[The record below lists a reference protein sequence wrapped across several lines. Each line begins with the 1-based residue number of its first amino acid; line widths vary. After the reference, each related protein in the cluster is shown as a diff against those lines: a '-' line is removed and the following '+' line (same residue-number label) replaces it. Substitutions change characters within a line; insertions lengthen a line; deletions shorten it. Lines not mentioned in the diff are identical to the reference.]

1 MPGLRVVA
9 LNAEKYYRSRSSAAE
24 VQPVVDDVFEEI
36 VDDLTRPATSEE
48 IAPEPPRKEAQTTTI
63 RAGGRDYNE
72 AAERVNQLFL
82 DNLWAD
88 GLPIVPPTAEAVER
102 MLAGTTRSR
111 DEVLGPVAPKGG
123 IATIEK
129 IAINSVMA
137 GAKPEYLPAIIG
149 AMEIFTD
156 KHYDTTHMQAST
168 GAFTPVIIFNGP
180 LARELKFNS
189 GIGLLG
195 HGWRA
200 NSTVGRALRLCL
212 LNLGWTWPAVNDMSL
227 TGRFE
232 AYTFFTFA
240 ENEASSPWEPYH
252 VSLGFKAEEST
263 ATVATA
269 GTAPMVLGGG
279 AVFPW
284 TGQGVIDTVIATIS
298 PLRFGWFHSQNYVL
312 VLHPNCA
319 ADLAKAGYTRR
330 SLQEYLYDRARV
342 PYEAIAGATAGFSN
356 TPLIDFLHD
365 VMADGR
371 IRADRAPIFR
381 DALKPGGRVPV
392 VQSPDDFHI
401 IVAGGSPGYDLLFSY
416 PGPNRAQ
423 QTKKITGATLTKAG
437 R

>member
-9 LNAEKYYRSRSSAAE
+9 LDADKYYRSRSSAAE
-24 VQPVVDDVFEEI
+24 VQPVADDVFEEI
-36 VDDLTRPATSEE
+36 VDDLTRAATSEE
-48 IAPEPPRKEAQTTTI
+48 IAPEPARKEAQTTTI
-63 RAGGRDYNE
+63 RAGGKDYNE

-137 GAKPEYLPAIIG
+137 GAKPEYLPAIIA

-156 KHYDTTHMQAST
+156 KNYDTTHMQAST
-168 GAFTPVIIFNGP
+168 GSFTPVIIFNGP

-232 AYTFFTFA
+232 AYTFYTFA
-240 ENEASSPWEPYH
+240 ENEANSPWEPYH
-252 VSLGFKAEEST
+252 VSLGFKPEEST
-263 ATVATA
+263 ATVATSY
-269 GTAPMVLGGG
+269 TTPVVLGGG

-284 TGQGVIDTVIATIS
+284 TGQGVIDTIVATIGQV
-298 PLRFGWFHSQNYVL
+298 RFGWFHSQNYVL

-319 ADLAKAGYTRR
+319 ADLAKAGYTRK
-330 SLQEYLYDRARV
+330 SLQEYLYESSRV
-342 PYEAIAGATAGFSN
+342 PYEKIAGVSAGFSN
-356 TPLIDFLHD
+356 TTLLDFLHD
-365 VMADGR
+365 TIADGR
-371 IRADRAPIFR
+371 IRPDRAPIFR

-401 IVAGGSPGYDLLFSY
+401 LVAGGSPGYDLLFSY

>member
-9 LNAEKYYRSRSSAAE
+9 LSADKYYRARSSAAE
-24 VQPVVDDVFEEI
+24 VQPVVDEVFEEI
-36 VDDLTRPATSEE
+36 IDDLTRPATFEE
-48 IAPEPPRKEAQTTTI
+48 SAPEPARKELQTAVI
-63 RAGGRDYNE
+63 HAGGKDYND

-102 MLAGTTRSR
+102 MLAATTRSR

-123 IATIEK
+123 LATIEK

-137 GAKPEYLPAIIG
+137 GAKPEYLPAIIA
-149 AMEIFTD
+149 AMEGFTD
-156 KHYDTTHMQAST
+156 KRYDLTHMQAST
-168 GAFTPVIIFNGP
+168 GAFTPVVIFNGP
-180 LARELKFNS
+180 LAREVKFNS

-232 AYTFFTFA
+232 AYTFYTFA
-240 ENEASSPWEPYH
+240 ENEAGSPWEPYH
-252 VSLGFKAEEST
+252 VGLGFKPEEST
-263 ATVATA
+263 VTVATT
-269 GTAPMVLGGG
+269 GTAPIVLGGG

-284 TGQGVIDTVIATIS
+284 TGQGVIDTVISIVGQ
-298 PLRFGWFHSQNYVL
+298 LRFGWFHSQNYIL

-319 ADLAKAGYTRR
+319 ADLAKAGFTRK
-330 SLQEYLYDRARV
+330 SLQEYLYERSRI
-342 PYEAIAGATAGFSN
+342 PYEKIAAASAGFSN
-356 TPLIDFLHD
+356 STLLDFLRD
-365 VMADGR
+365 TIADGR
-371 IRADRAPIFR
+371 MRADRAPVFEE
-381 DALKPGGRVPV
+381 ALKPGGMVPV
-392 VQSPDDFHI
+392 VQSPADFHI

-416 PGPNRAQ
+416 PGPNWAHL
-423 QTKKITGATLTKAG
+423 TKKITGATLTQGG

>member
-48 IAPEPPRKEAQTTTI
+48 AAPEPARKEAQTTTI
-63 RAGGRDYNE
+63 RAGGKDYNE

-102 MLAGTTRSR
+102 MLAATTRSR

-137 GAKPEYLPAIIG
+137 GAKPEYLPAIIA
-149 AMEIFTD
+149 AMEAFTD

-168 GAFTPVIIFNGP
+168 GSFTPVIIFNGP

-232 AYTFFTFA
+232 A
-240 ENEASSPWEPYH
+240 
-252 VSLGFKAEEST
+252 
-263 ATVATA
+263 
-269 GTAPMVLGGG
+269 
-279 AVFPW
+279 
-284 TGQGVIDTVIATIS
+284 
-298 PLRFGWFHSQNYVL
+298 
-312 VLHPNCA
+312 
-319 ADLAKAGYTRR
+319 
-330 SLQEYLYDRARV
+330 
-342 PYEAIAGATAGFSN
+342 
-356 TPLIDFLHD
+356 
-365 VMADGR
+365 
-371 IRADRAPIFR
+371 
-381 DALKPGGRVPV
+381 
-392 VQSPDDFHI
+392 
-401 IVAGGSPGYDLLFSY
+401 
-416 PGPNRAQ
+416 
-423 QTKKITGATLTKAG
+423 
-437 R
+437 